1 MLLNIPPPPP
11 PRELEE
17 AVLSHGGHL
26 LSLTVLRAA
35 GVRKDGEVRYRRHTT
50 VYAVEKGPGLVR
62 LIKSDGE
69 GYTVTEFNCS
79 CADEEFKG
87 RVRECKHRTGLR
99 VVGLLRGGTL
109 EVDREGRPPP

>member
-79 CADEEFKG
+79 CA
-87 RVRECKHRTGLR
+87 RTGQTWEEDSQFAFLPR
-99 VVGLLRGGTL
+99 TGPV
-109 EVDREGRPPP
+109 RPKG